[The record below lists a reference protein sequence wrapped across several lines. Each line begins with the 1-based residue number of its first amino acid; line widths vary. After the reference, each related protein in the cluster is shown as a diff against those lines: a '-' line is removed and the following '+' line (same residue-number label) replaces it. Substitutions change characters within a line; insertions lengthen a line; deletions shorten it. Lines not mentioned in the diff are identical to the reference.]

1 MYNEY
6 KYIYLYSLGM
16 TFFLLPRT
24 SNILYKHIDFADT
37 DSTDSIPDS
46 VVSQS
51 IAYYL
56 YKIKERITS
65 KERQWDTYKK
75 YTNPYEYIHT
85 VVPLKKKS
93 VSKYKPL
100 SRSYFKMIEIMNT
113 FHMNYLEPIH
123 SFHLA
128 EGPGGFI
135 EALVKSR
142 NCKEDTYIG
151 MTLLDE
157 NKNNSNIPG
166 WKKSELFLKSNPNVF
181 LENGKDQTGNIL
193 SLKNFEYI
201 VEKYHSKMDLITADG
216 GFDFSIDFNL
226 QECSIGKLLFAQVA
240 YAICLQKYKGK
251 FILKVFDCFMQHT
264 IDILYI
270 LSSFYEKVYIMK
282 PQTSRYAN
290 SEKYIVCIGF
300 LCDNYEEVYPYLVK
314 CFEKMLESQTNPL
327 RFLNIDISYLFIKK
341 IEEYNA
347 IFGQKQI
354 QTINYTLSL
363 IETKTKLDK
372 IESLIK
378 INIQKSMDWCNKYS
392 VPYNILNTPTNIF
405 LANSLLELS
414 E

>member
-1 MYNEY
+1 
-6 KYIYLYSLGM
+6 M

-24 SNILYKHIDFADT
+24 YNVLYKHIDFVD
-37 DSTDSIPDS
+37 TDSIPES
-46 VVSQS
+46 TISQS
-51 IAYYL
+51 LSHYL
-56 YKIKERITS
+56 YNIKEKITT
-65 KERQWDTYKK
+65 KEKQWDIYKK

-85 VVPLKKKS
+85 VVPLKKKP

-113 FHMNYLEPIH
+113 FHMNYREPIN

-142 NCKEDTYIG
+142 NCKEDKYIG

-157 NKNNSNIPG
+157 NKNDSNIPA
-166 WKKSELFLKSNPNVF
+166 WKKSELFLKSNPNVY
-181 LENGKDQTGNIL
+181 LENGEDQTGNIL
-193 SLKNFEYI
+193 SLENFEYV
-201 VEKYHSKMDLITADG
+201 VEKYPSKMDLITADG

-240 YAICLQKYKGK
+240 YALCLQKYKGK
-251 FILKVFDCFMQHT
+251 FILKIFDCFMQHT

-290 SEKYIVCIGF
+290 SEKYVVCIGF
-300 LCDNYEEVYPYLVK
+300 LYNNHAGFYLHLVK
-314 CFEKMLESQTNPL
+314 CFEKMLQSQTNPL

-341 IEEYNA
+341 MEEYNA

-354 QTINYTLSL
+354 QNINYTLSL
-363 IETKTKLDK
+363 METKTKLDK
-372 IESLIK
+372 IESLINT
-378 INIQKSMDWCNKYS
+378 NIQKSMDWCSKYS
-392 VPYNILNTPTNIF
+392 IPYNILNTPTNIF
-405 LANSLLELS
+405 LTTSLLDINE
-414 E
+414 

>member
-1 MYNEY
+1 
-6 KYIYLYSLGM
+6 M
-16 TFFLLPRT
+16 TFFLLPR
-24 SNILYKHIDFADT
+24 SYNVLYKNIDFVGSED
-37 DSTDSIPDS
+37 IPQCTI
-46 VVSQS
+46 SQS
-51 IAYYL
+51 LSYYL
-56 YKIKERITS
+56 YNIKEKITS
-65 KERQWDTYKK
+65 KEKQWDLYKK

-85 VVPLKKKS
+85 IVPLKKKS

-100 SRSYFKMIEIMNT
+100 SRSYFKMIEIMNI
-113 FHMNYLEPIH
+113 FHMNYREPIH

-157 NKNNSNIPG
+157 NKNDSNIPA
-166 WKKSELFLKSNPNVF
+166 WKKSELFLKSNPNVV
-181 LENGKDQTGNIL
+181 LENGYDQTGNIL
-193 SLKNFEYI
+193 SLENFEYVI
-201 VEKYHSKMDLITADG
+201 EKYPSKMDLITADG

-240 YAICLQKYKGK
+240 YALCLQKYKGK

-300 LCDNYEEVYPYLVK
+300 LYDNHSGFYIHLVK
-314 CFEKMLESQTNPL
+314 SFEKMLESNLNPL
-327 RFLNIDISYLFIKK
+327 RFFNTDISYLFIKK
-341 IEEYNA
+341 LEEYNA

-354 QTINYTLSL
+354 QNINYTLSL
-363 IETKTKLDK
+363 METKTKLDK
-372 IESLIK
+372 IETLIK
-378 INIQKSMDWCNKYS
+378 TNIQKSMDWCNKYNI
-392 VPYNILNTPTNIF
+392 PYNILNTPTNIF
-405 LANSLLELS
+405 LANSLLECS

>member
-1 MYNEY
+1 
-6 KYIYLYSLGM
+6 M
-16 TFFLLPRT
+16 TFFLLPR
-24 SNILYKHIDFADT
+24 SYIVLYKNIDFID
-37 DSTDSIPDS
+37 TDSIPES
-46 VVSQS
+46 TISQS
-51 IAYYL
+51 LAYYL
-56 YKIKERITS
+56 YNIKEKITS
-65 KERQWDTYKK
+65 KEKQWDIYKK

-85 VVPLKKKS
+85 IVPLKKKP

-113 FHMNYLEPIH
+113 FHINYREPIN

-135 EALVKSR
+135 EALVKTR

-157 NKNNSNIPG
+157 DKNDSNIPA
-166 WKKSELFLKSNPNVF
+166 WKKSDLFLKSNPNVF
-181 LENGKDQTGNIL
+181 LENGSDETGNIL
-193 SLKNFEYI
+193 SLENFEYVI
-201 VEKYHSKMDLITADG
+201 QKYPSKMDLITADG

-226 QECSIGKLLFAQVA
+226 QECSIGKLLFAQMA
-240 YAICLQKYKGK
+240 YALCLQKYKGK
-251 FILKVFDCFMQHT
+251 FILKIFDSFMQHT

-300 LCDNYEEVYPYLVK
+300 LYDNHAGFYIHLVK
-314 CFEKMLESQTNPL
+314 CFEKMLESQLNPL
-327 RFLNIDISYLFIKK
+327 RFLNTEISYLFIKK
-341 IEEYNA
+341 MEEYNA

-354 QTINYTLSL
+354 QNINYTLSL
-363 IETKTKLDK
+363 METKTKLDK
-372 IESLIK
+372 IEILIK
-378 INIQKSMDWCNKYS
+378 TNIQKSMDWCTK
-392 VPYNILNTPTNIF
+392 YNIQYNTLNTPTNIF
-405 LANSLLELS
+405 LANSALECS